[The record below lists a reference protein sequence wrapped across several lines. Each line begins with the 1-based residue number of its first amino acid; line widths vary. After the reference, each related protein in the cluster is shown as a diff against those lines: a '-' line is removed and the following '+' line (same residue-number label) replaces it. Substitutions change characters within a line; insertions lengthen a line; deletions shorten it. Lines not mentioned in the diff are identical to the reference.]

1 MNMKVLQIN
10 TVAVNGSTGRITE
23 GIGEAIIR
31 RGHSSY
37 IAYGRNNILPES
49 SKSNLIKIGNNF
61 SVTEHVLETRLLDR
75 QGLASRYATHKFIK
89 QIDAIKP
96 DVIHLHNIH
105 GNFLNYK
112 ILFKYLAEADIPVV
126 WTLHDCWAFTGHCVH
141 FVAKNCDK
149 WKSGC
154 FSCPRLGSYPKSYFA
169 DRSRS
174 NYENKKRAFTSVKN
188 MTLVPVSN
196 WLGQVC
202 SESFLGNNPIHVIHN
217 GIDTDSFSPKI
228 NVSTKIRNKYELGNR
243 FVVLGVATG
252 WSNENGLYDF
262 IELRKRLDPDYV
274 IVLVGVTE
282 KIKSILPE
290 GIIGISRTDSKEEL
304 AELYSTAD
312 IFING
317 SFEETF
323 GLVTA
328 ESMACGTP
336 VIVYD
341 STACPEIV
349 TDNTGYVIPVRD
361 IEAMKSTIEYQR
373 QLPYETKLSQSEV
386 CSELIRNKYDRLEKY
401 DEYVSLYEQ
410 IISEN
415 N

>member
-1 MNMKVLQIN
+1 MKILQIN
-10 TVAVNGSTGRITE
+10 TVAVNGSTGSIAD

-37 IAYGRNNILPES
+37 IAFGRNNISLNA
-49 SKSNLIKIGNNF
+49 SKSNLIKIGNNL
-61 SVTEHVLETRLLDR
+61 SVAEHVLETRLLDR
-75 QGLASRYATHKFIK
+75 HGLASRCATHKFIR
-89 QIDAIKP
+89 QIDALKP
-96 DVIHLHNIH
+96 DIIHLHNIH
-105 GNFLNYK
+105 GNYINYN
-112 ILFKYLAEADIPVV
+112 ILFEYLAKANIPIV

-149 WKSGC
+149 WRNGC
-154 FSCPRLGSYPKSYFA
+154 YSCPRLGSYPKSYFA
-169 DRSRS
+169 DRSRT
-174 NYENKKRAFTSVKN
+174 NYENKKKAFTSVKN

-196 WLGQVC
+196 WLGKVC
-202 SESFLGNNPIHVIHN
+202 SESFLGNYPIHVIHN
-217 GIDTDSFSPKI
+217 GIDTDIFSPRI
-228 NVSTKIRNKYELGNR
+228 NVSTKIRNKYGLGNR

-262 IELRKRLDPDYV
+262 IELRKRLDSDYV
-274 IVLVGVTE
+274 IVLVGVT
-282 KIKSILPE
+282 KRIKSILPE
-290 GIIGISRTDSKEEL
+290 GIIGIYRTDSKEEL

-336 VIVYD
+336 VIVYN

-349 TDNTGYVIPVRD
+349 TDNTGYVIPIGD
-361 IEAMKSTIEYQR
+361 IEAMKRAIEYQR
-373 QLPYETKLSQSEV
+373 QLPFEVKAFQSES
-386 CSELIRNKYDRLEKY
+386 CSKLIRNRYDRREKY
-401 DEYVSLYEQ
+401 DEYVALYEQ
-410 IISEN
+410 ISFSKD
-415 N
+415 